1 MTAMVKSRHL
11 PTERPGE
18 GATYCAGS
26 CIRNFMEDPDPE
38 TKIAENL
45 PKSADIL
52 LSVLTVI
59 TKFIFIIQEFLYIF
73 IVKS

>member
-1 MTAMVKSRHL
+1 MDRPYQVKSRHL

-45 PKSADIL
+45 PKSAVKIVTVKCQNKNKNL
-52 LSVLTVI
+52 LHG
-59 TKFIFIIQEFLYIF
+59 F
-73 IVKS
+73 